1 MRRVVVVGCLLLLA
15 GCSGFAPVPAGPE
28 TPTVTP
34 VSLEG
39 EGTPTGG
46 DSLAPGLTDRGVTS
60 PLVLANAHATAIE
73 TREHSFIH
81 QWRVEFAN
89 GTVRGAVRQH
99 VVAIPGGPFTANL
112 SVRGRTGIIGTKPTV
127 AEFWSNGTEMVER
140 VRTVGPNGTE
150 RVSYLY
156 LPREQYAGG
165 SGFYNSLRRPKPWLD
180 VYVLFDSVDA
190 KVAARQAGET
200 PNRTVYL
207 VEATD
212 LTNPDALAAA
222 TGFADPRNL
231 TLVGAITDRGT
242 VRGYR
247 LTFDATLDG
256 KPVEVTWD
264 VRYDFRDV
272 TVERPSWYRT
282 AINESVG
289 GSRGSVPSP

>member
-1 MRRVVVVGCLLLLA
+1 MRRVVAVGCLLLLA
-15 GCSGFAPVPAGPE
+15 GCSGFAPAPAAPE

-73 TREHSFIH
+73 TREHSFTH
-81 QWRVEFAN
+81 RWRVEFAN
-89 GTVRGAVRQH
+89 GTIRGEVRQH
-99 VVAIPGGPFTANL
+99 VVAIPSGPFTANL
-112 SVRGRTGIIGTKPTV
+112 SVRGRTGIIGTRPTV

-140 VRTVGPNGTE
+140 VRTDGANGTE

-190 KVAARQAGET
+190 TVAARQAGER
-200 PNRTVYL
+200 PNRTVYP
-207 VEATD
+207 VEGTD
-212 LTNPDALAAA
+212 LRNPDALAAA
-222 TGFADPRNL
+222 TGFSDPRNL
-231 TLVGAITDRGT
+231 TLVGAITDRGAIL
-242 VRGYR
+242 GYR
-247 LTFDATLDG
+247 LTFEATVEG
-256 KPVEVTWD
+256 EQVEVTRD

-272 TVERPSWYRT
+272 TVERPEWYET